1 MAETEDLHLTC
12 YTHEIQDGLNASPKL
27 NAGTGQGGDL
37 TAAGWGS
44 FVVFDNIVKEGLNE
58 DSKTLGKFSGWGVVT
73 SIGGIPAGGAQMSGQ
88 FDFGEGSEYNG
99 SSIAVTGTVSVPGVG
114 PPPPWERII
123 VGGTGKFRGCKGYAI
138 AQPAA
143 QARPLSWHF
152 QEATLSIYCMVFTV
166 DKRIFQS
173 VRHLVESKHY
183 NSDTTGIVG
192 SLTK

>member
-143 QARPLSWHF
+143 QARPLYVFRWDIH
-152 QEATLSIYCMVFTV
+152 LS
-166 DKRIFQS
+166 K
-173 VRHLVESKHY
+173 
-183 NSDTTGIVG
+183 
-192 SLTK
+192 